1 MDSPRARKLVL
12 RPEQVRNANNAA
24 VLRLLRQRHRLSR
37 AEISRRTGLSEG
49 TISRIAADL
58 LERGLLV
65 EEGAENST
73 GGRPAI
79 RLRLDQ
85 SRFLSLGADIRSWET
100 RVAVGT
106 MSGRILDTRTFRTP
120 ETPQAALDLIAKQFR
135 EARQRFRPGSVEG
148 IGVTVRGLVD
158 SETGVVELGAEPGWE
173 RVSVRTLLER
183 KLGVPVCVENDVRAA
198 ALAESGYDGVEASA
212 GRSFIF
218 VKVGEGVGLGLVLD
232 GHIYRGSHMSAGE
245 IGQMLVRDGAAVEH
259 HDNPGCLEQLVS
271 NRAICER
278 FNRLAG
284 QRPRT
289 GSGDSAAQVKRICH
303 EAMAGGEAA
312 REAIVETARYLG
324 LGIANA
330 VWLLDVDV
338 VIIDG
343 AITEAWPLVAAG
355 IREQFPAGEQ
365 FPNFRRLVLRPSS
378 LAGEATM
385 SAAVALPFAA
395 LFSPGG
401 TTRLPAV

>member
-1 MDSPRARKLVL
+1 MYSPRARKSVL
-12 RPEQVRNANNAA
+12 RPGQVRNANSAA
-24 VLRLLRQRHRLSR
+24 VLQLLRQRHRLSR

-85 SRFLSLGADIRSWET
+85 NRFLSLGAEIRSWET
-100 RVAVGT
+100 RIAVGT
-106 MSGRILDTRTFRTP
+106 MSGRILDTKTFRTP
-120 ETPQAALDLIAKQFR
+120 ETPAASLDLIAKQFK

-148 IGVTVRGLVD
+148 VGITVRGLVD
-158 SETGVVELGAEPGWE
+158 SEAGVVELGAEPGWV
-173 RVSVRTLLER
+173 RVRVKALLEK
-183 KLGVPVCVENDVRAA
+183 KLGVPVFVENDVRAA
-198 ALAESGYDGVEASA
+198 ALAESEHDGMEAAASH
-212 GRSFIF
+212 SFLF
-218 VKVGEGVGLGLVLD
+218 VKVGEGLGLGLVLD

-245 IGQMLVRDGAAVEH
+245 IGQMLVRDGTAAEH
-259 HDNPGCLEQLVS
+259 HDNPGCLEQLAS
-271 NRAICER
+271 NRAMCER
-278 FNRLAG
+278 YTRMAG
-284 QRPRT
+284 QRLRAN
-289 GSGDSAAQVKRICH
+289 SGDSAAQVKRICH
-303 EAMAGGEAA
+303 AAMSGDETA
-312 REAIVETARYLG
+312 RETIVETARFLG

-330 VWLLDVDV
+330 VWLLDVDM

-395 LFSPGG
+395 LFSAGG
-401 TTRLPAV
+401 STRMAAG